1 MYCFIP
7 QTMETVKQTFQKSA
21 HPGNSKGSLSL
32 RSAEREAAGDPS
44 WRPPSWMLSRAIPGR
59 EPSNLHPHPRAMSVS
74 GCLGCVRVGSDGI
87 SAVLTSFGVSQQTPF
102 ANFQVFI
109 REFTVGGK
117 RHRHH
122 HQQQQQQKR
131 EGAYFCRFVN
141 QKVWLVCIQ
150 FFHRV
155 WGSSPSCIL
164 LVRGGQRRDI
174 SFLLDKCPPLPPST
188 PVHLPRQGACSF
200 GGACGH
206 PVGDLK
212 NACVAPGWGCVWRQ
226 PPVVTLPLPLFVWWT
241 RGARVWKW
249 GRHTTI
255 SHAIT
260 HLTRVSSFHPGIWRI
275 SQFHSE
281 R

>member
-1 MYCFIP
+1 MHAISSIPIFLSRISTKLQLIVAFCIISCMCICSLTSFIVPCILMYCFIP

-32 RSAEREAAGDPS
+32 RSAEREAAGDPG

-141 QKVWLVCIQ
+141 QKV
-150 FFHRV
+150 
-155 WGSSPSCIL
+155 
-164 LVRGGQRRDI
+164 
-174 SFLLDKCPPLPPST
+174 
-188 PVHLPRQGACSF
+188 
-200 GGACGH
+200 
-206 PVGDLK
+206 
-212 NACVAPGWGCVWRQ
+212 
-226 PPVVTLPLPLFVWWT
+226 
-241 RGARVWKW
+241 
-249 GRHTTI
+249 
-255 SHAIT
+255 
-260 HLTRVSSFHPGIWRI
+260 
-275 SQFHSE
+275 
-281 R
+281 